1 MKYILLINKTDESFC
16 KKKNVIY
23 LRNLQLTDV
32 FTFLRYS
39 VYIQN

>member
-16 KKKNVIY
+16 KKSVIY
-23 LRNLQLTDV
+23 LRNLQLMDV
-32 FTFLRYS
+32 FTFLKYS